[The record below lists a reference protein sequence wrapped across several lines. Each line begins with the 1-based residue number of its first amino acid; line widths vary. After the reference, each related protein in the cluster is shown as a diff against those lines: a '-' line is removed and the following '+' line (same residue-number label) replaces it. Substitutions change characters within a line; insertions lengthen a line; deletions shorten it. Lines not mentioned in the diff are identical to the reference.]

1 MASSKSTPCF
11 ARFAAAFSRSQTNSS
26 IRRNYSIPRPRR
38 LCLTHVES
46 APLAVT
52 MESTKTRD
60 PQQGAALMKRTTKYV
75 ALDVHQATTV
85 ASVREESGRVIARSV
100 LPTDSGALTEFV
112 RGMRGARHVTFEEGT
127 QAQWLYE
134 LLAPPVDRVV
144 VCDRRGAPRQGNKG
158 DQVDADQ
165 LSELLRRGALRAVYH
180 GSADRAT
187 LKELTRTY
195 RNLVE
200 DATRVMLRLKAL
212 FRARGIATAGTAV
225 YHPRHRA
232 RWLAQLLEDGARFR
246 ATALYAE
253 LDVLRQL
260 RPKAKAAMVT
270 EARRDPAWR
279 VLRTI
284 PFLGP
289 VRVAL
294 LLATMQ
300 TPWRFR
306 TKRHLWA
313 YAGLAVVTRSSA
325 DYTLVAGAPV
335 RRRRAPL
342 TRGLNRNHNRVL
354 KDVFKG
360 AATAA
365 TARPG
370 PLQDFYH
377 SVVARGT
384 REELARLTLTRKL
397 AALTLRLWKKGERY
411 DPTKLAS
418 SAWSDRSVL

>member
-1 MASSKSTPCF
+1 
-11 ARFAAAFSRSQTNSS
+11 
-26 IRRNYSIPRPRR
+26 
-38 LCLTHVES
+38 
-46 APLAVT
+46 
-52 MESTKTRD
+52 
-60 PQQGAALMKRTTKYV
+60 MKRTSKYV

-85 ASVREESGRVIARSV
+85 ASVREEGGRVIARSV
-100 LPTDSGALTEFV
+100 LPTDGAALAEFV
-112 RGMRGARHVTFEEGT
+112 RGMRGTRHVTFEEGT
-127 QAQWLYE
+127 QAQWLYD
-134 LLAPPVDRVV
+134 LLAPLVDRVV
-144 VCDRRGAPRQGNKG
+144 VCDRRGAPRQSNKG

-180 GSADRAT
+180 GGADRAT

-200 DATRVMLRLKAL
+200 DSTRVMLRLKAL
-212 FRARGIATAGTAV
+212 FRARGIPAAGTTV
-225 YHPRHRA
+225 YHPRHRTH
-232 RWLAQLLEDGARFR
+232 WLALLPEGGARFR
-246 ATALYAE
+246 AEALYAE
-253 LDVLRQL
+253 LDVLCKL
-260 RPKAKAAMVT
+260 RPRVKTAMIT
-270 EARRDPAWR
+270 EARRDPAWP
-279 VLRTI
+279 VLRTV
-284 PFLGP
+284 PFLGA

-306 TKRHLWA
+306 TKRNLWA

-325 DYTLVAGAPV
+325 DYAIVAGQAV
-335 RRRRAPL
+335 RRGRPPM

-377 SVVARGT
+377 GVIARGT
-384 REELARLTLTRKL
+384 REELARLTLARKL

-411 DPTKLAS
+411 DPTQLTTPA
-418 SAWSDRSVL
+418 R